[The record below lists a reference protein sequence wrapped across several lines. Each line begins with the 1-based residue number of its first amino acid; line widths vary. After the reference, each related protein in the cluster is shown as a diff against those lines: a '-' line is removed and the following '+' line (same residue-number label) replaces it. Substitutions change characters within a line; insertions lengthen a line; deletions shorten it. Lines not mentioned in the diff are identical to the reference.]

1 MEKEKHIDLVLGGLI
16 PPAELDRIS
25 ETEEIDP
32 RSAKRFIKGRKVH
45 DPVAAAF
52 ICQALCLEQEAEAL
66 GLLDQH

>member
-16 PPAELDRIS
+16 PPTEIDHLPAK
-25 ETEEIDP
+25 EEIDP
-32 RSAKRFIKGRKVH
+32 LSAKRFVKGRKVH

-66 GLLDQH
+66 GLLNHH